1 MDSLTHL
8 LVGHAMGAVASTTA
22 HPYGAA
28 AYWAALIGNSIPDID
43 VPLSLLLRRDIK
55 LHRTVTHT
63 VPGSLV
69 LAGVTALIL
78 SFFIPEA
85 PYWLTFGWAFLG
97 ALVHMGMDCLNLF
110 GAKPFWPL
118 SSRSVEMGVLHIMDP
133 VLMLMLGLPTLAIM
147 LGKASDAALVLAF
160 FMMLPYIIYR
170 IATARR
176 LHRQLKEA
184 GSLRA
189 RIIPWYTSWRYVFE
203 TDTAIELGAWIKG
216 KPLATQTYAKQDS
229 PLIRASLLDPAVAAF
244 LKGAEYPYAVI
255 REDAEGH
262 AVVWGDALRQMRADF
277 RPLVVRI
284 GN

>member
-8 LVGHAMGAVASTTA
+8 LMGHAMGAVASTTA

-55 LHRTVTHT
+55 LHRTITHT

-69 LAGVTALIL
+69 LAGATALIL
-78 SFFIPEA
+78 SLFFAGA
-85 PYWLTFGWAFLG
+85 PLWLTFGWAFLG

-118 SSRSVEMGVLHIMDP
+118 SSRPVEMGALHIMDP
-133 VLMLMLGLPTLAIM
+133 ILMLMLSLPTLAIM
-147 LGKASDAALVLAF
+147 LGKASHAALVLAF
-160 FMMLPYIIYR
+160 FMMMPYIIYR

-176 LHRQLKEA
+176 LYRQLQQA

-189 RIIPWYTSWRYVFE
+189 RIIPWFSSWRYVFE
-203 TDTAIELGAWIKG
+203 TDTGIELGAWIKG
-216 KPLATQTYAKQDS
+216 KREATQTYTKQDC
-229 PLIRASLLDPAVAAF
+229 PLVRASLDNPAVAAF
-244 LKGAEYPYAVI
+244 LKGADYPYAVV
-255 REDAEGH
+255 REDEEGH
-262 AVVWGDALRQMRADF
+262 AVVWGDALRQIRADF
-277 RPLVVRI
+277 RPLVVRVSE
-284 GN
+284 